1 LGEISNEAFTLKIA
15 KGNNI
20 EDRKIAFED
29 VKSIKSVGGSKAG
42 RTALY
47 ILAGAGVA
55 LVVLIVI
62 FAVAYKS

>member
-1 LGEISNEAFTLKIA
+1 M
-15 KGNNI
+15 
-20 EDRKIAFED
+20 
-29 VKSIKSVGGSKAG
+29 KSIKSVGGSKAG